1 MLGGDPESYEKAGGK
16 VRLRKLFPRLELV
29 SVTFRRP
36 RRIFLKEKHQKHIW
50 KSPNILRQSVAQAKF
65 PTATR

>member
-1 MLGGDPESYEKAGGK
+1 MVGGDPGSYEKAGGCK

-36 RRIFLKEKHQKHIW
+36 LTYIPERKTSEAHLEKPMIC
-50 KSPNILRQSVAQAKF
+50 
-65 PTATR
+65 